1 MQAIF
6 KVPLQG
12 TPTSQPLEVVSL
24 RSLSAVSSSRCETGG
39 SGESWAVSSAA
50 LEIWAGLRSM
60 LFFVE
65 SNQLLSLSFLTLCQF
80 QVYSRVIHLYIYI
93 YPLFSH
99 IGYCRILSRVP
110 CAMQQVFVSYL
121 FYIQQCAYVNPNLPI
136 YPSTQP
142 FSFGNYKFA
151 FEVYESVST
160 LQTSSSVSFFQI
172 PHISH
177 IRYLSLIYFT

>member
-80 QVYSRVIHLYIYI
+80 QVYSRVISFI
-93 YPLFSH
+93 H
-99 IGYCRILSRVP
+99 IHISIIFPYRLLQNIEQSFLCYAVGLCRLSVLHIAV
-110 CAMQQVFVSYL
+110 CICQSQS
-121 FYIQQCAYVNPNLPI
+121 PNLSF
-136 YPSTQP
+136 YP
-142 FSFGNYKFA
+142 
-151 FEVYESVST
+151 
-160 LQTSSSVSFFQI
+160 TS
-172 PHISH
+172 
-177 IRYLSLIYFT
+177 LLW